1 MAKENVQ
8 MLGRRI
14 DVKNVLARLNAALAE
29 EWLAY
34 YQYWVGAQ
42 VVEGA
47 MRSDIQ
53 REFLEHAA
61 EEFRHADLLAKR
73 IVELDGTPI
82 LDPQLWTAHATC
94 KYAPPREFDVMSL
107 LRQNIAAEKCAIFR
121 YQDLAD
127 FTAGKDYTTC
137 DLAKQILAEEEEH
150 AQDLGDYERDLQCM
164 IEATQRIEARAC
176 SGGCGEDA
184 CQ

>member
-1 MAKENVQ
+1 

-47 MRSDIQ
+47 MRSDIE
-53 REFLEHAA
+53 REFLEHAE

-73 IVELDGTPI
+73 IMELDGTPI
-82 LDPQLWTAHATC
+82 LDPQLWNAHATC

-107 LRQNIAAEKCAIFR
+107 LRQNIASEKCAIFR

-150 AQDLGDYERDLQCM
+150 AQDLGDYLRDLECM
-164 IEATQRIEARAC
+164 VEATRRIDAESC
-176 SGGCGEDA
+176 TCGCGCAEDA